1 MREYSDILL
10 FPSKKRTRPV
20 KAFGFSYKYI
30 SAGGGGQFIF
40 HIENL
45 HTEKEREYTR
55 EEPIEGRCTN
65 DFFFYNVEVAYGGGE
80 AGALSGNP
88 VISVEVEYDE
98 DLKERSFSEH

>member
-1 MREYSDILL
+1 MREYSYILL

-30 SAGGGGQFIF
+30 CRLALSLLRFQFFFFIKTYPLANGGGGQFIF

-65 DFFFYNVEVAYGGGE
+65 DFFFYN
-80 AGALSGNP
+80 
-88 VISVEVEYDE
+88 
-98 DLKERSFSEH
+98 